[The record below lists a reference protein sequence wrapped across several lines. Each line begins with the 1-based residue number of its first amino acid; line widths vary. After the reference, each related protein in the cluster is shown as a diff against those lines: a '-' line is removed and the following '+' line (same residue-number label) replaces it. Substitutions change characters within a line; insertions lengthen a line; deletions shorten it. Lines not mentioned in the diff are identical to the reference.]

1 MEDIIKLIGGLLI
14 DFYEDSVDD
23 FAKYMNDYISY
34 NILADD
40 TILIYDDNLDKMYFV
55 EEQGKFLHMDICSN
69 VEHYCTFS
77 DDNFKKILKRSKDDE
92 WN

>member
-34 NILADD
+34 NILNDN

-55 EEQGKFLHMDICSN
+55 EEQGKFLHMNIGSN
-69 VEHYCTFS
+69 VEFYSTFT